1 MLIASFVK
9 NFINACLSYR
19 LNDISVGERTD
30 CISWQITMLQC
41 WNYLQCL
48 SHLDILL
55 IRSLRFNVKQLR
67 YVAIRVQ
74 TWNPN
79 ISLFIQFT
87 FNFIF
92 YGDFILLCNRE
103 NLLYES
109 LELFWRRW
117 ARNLKI
123 RLFMP
128 LSSLLV
134 FSNADSYSTFTS
146 LTMWSLDRK
155 AISNEL
161 SFFRF
166 ASKT

>member
-1 MLIASFVK
+1 MISQLVKELTVSPGKYNAAMLK
-9 NFINACLSYR
+9 
-19 LNDISVGERTD
+19 
-30 CISWQITMLQC
+30 
-41 WNYLQCL
+41 LQCL

-109 LELFWRRW
+109 LELF
-117 ARNLKI
+117 
-123 RLFMP
+123 
-128 LSSLLV
+128 
-134 FSNADSYSTFTS
+134 
-146 LTMWSLDRK
+146 
-155 AISNEL
+155 
-161 SFFRF
+161 
-166 ASKT
+166 